1 MASAFPDDEEIAK
14 HIRRQEID
22 EENERF
28 ETMNQA
34 YWHNNIWKPM
44 MKKEEGGEKKKE
56 EEEKKK
62 KKEKEEEKKMSPEDR
77 YDFDVERARCLME
90 RKQLLLT
97 QAARQEKWK
106 KEKGYSMPTELDQEK
121 EEKKKEEERAP
132 PVPLAM
138 AFIPP
143 RASRTPLIH
152 RPPFLGKKFTYSTLV
167 IQRDVESGRRQVF
180 LKSDYLAKQM
190 KEILLGLQ
198 QEEEEEE
205 EEKEEEEVAAKS
217 LSDVADLIHTLKR
230 EEEKQKEEQVEFV
243 GLEDLEENQEEDFPL
258 LEDRKKKTRKHVL
271 FQTGL
276 LRHTYD

>member
-62 KKEKEEEKKMSPEDR
+62 KKEEEKKMSPEDR

-205 EEKEEEEVAAKS
+205 EEEKEEEVAAKS

-276 LRHTYD
+276 LRQTYD

>member
-62 KKEKEEEKKMSPEDR
+62 KKEEEKKMSPEDR

-90 RKQLLLT
+90 RKQLLRT

-198 QEEEEEE
+198 EEEE
-205 EEKEEEEVAAKS
+205 EEKEEEEAAAKS

-276 LRHTYD
+276 LRQTYD